1 MATMMIKRKNVVGST
16 GRYLSEVWSELK
28 KVQWPTPEELKAFT
42 VMVIVAIIAVGVYV
56 GVLDALLSRAS
67 EFIFRLG
74 GR

>member
-56 GVLDALLSRAS
+56 GVLDMLLSRAS